1 MQQFC
6 NKIYYFTT
14 ILSIEQHLFFRYVV
28 DIPKSRNKQKGIN
41 VKKVAIIMGSDSDL
55 PIVQKTVDRLSA
67 FNIPYTLHVFSAHRT
82 PLQAAEFA
90 SRAIENGYG
99 VIISA
104 AGMAAHLGGVLA
116 SYTTLPIIGIPIS
129 GKVLDGMDALYS
141 TVQMPPGVPVA
152 SMAINGG
159 ENAAIFASQIL
170 ALNEPEIAKQLVEYK
185 KQMEE
190 KVLLK
195 NQAIEEKYNV

>member
-1 MQQFC
+1 M
-6 NKIYYFTT
+6 
-14 ILSIEQHLFFRYVV
+14 
-28 DIPKSRNKQKGIN
+28 
-41 VKKVAIIMGSDSDL
+41 KKVAIIMGSDSDL

-67 FNIPYTLHVFSAHRT
+67 FNIPYTLHVYSAHRT
-82 PLQAAEFA
+82 PIQAAEFA
-90 SRAIENGYG
+90 SHAIDNGYG

-129 GKVLDGMDALYS
+129 GKVLDGKDALYS

-159 ENAAIFASQIL
+159 ENAAIFAAQIL
-170 ALNEPEIAKQLVEYK
+170 ALSDPELAKKLVEHKY
-185 KQMEE
+185 QMEE
-190 KVLLK
+190 KVLEK
-195 NQAIEEKYNV
+195 NQMIEEKYNV

>member
-1 MQQFC
+1 M
-6 NKIYYFTT
+6 
-14 ILSIEQHLFFRYVV
+14 
-28 DIPKSRNKQKGIN
+28 
-41 VKKVAIIMGSDSDL
+41 KKVAIIMGSDSDL

-82 PLQAAEFA
+82 PLQAAKFA
-90 SRAIENGYG
+90 STAIENGYG

-104 AGMAAHLGGVLA
+104 AGMAAHLGGVIA

-159 ENAAIFASQIL
+159 ENAAIFAAQIL
-170 ALNEPEIAKQLVEYK
+170 ALNDLELQK
-185 KQMEE
+185 KLFEHKKHMEE
-190 KVLLK
+190 VVLQK

>member
-1 MQQFC
+1 
-6 NKIYYFTT
+6 
-14 ILSIEQHLFFRYVV
+14 
-28 DIPKSRNKQKGIN
+28 
-41 VKKVAIIMGSDSDL
+41 MGSDSDL

-82 PLQAAEFA
+82 PLQAADFA
-90 SRAIENGYG
+90 SHAIENGYG

-129 GKVLDGMDALYS
+129 GKVLDGVDALYS

-159 ENAAIFASQIL
+159 ENAAIFAAQIL
-170 ALNEPEIAKQLVEYK
+170 ALNDSELATKLVEFK
-185 KQMEE
+185 KNMEE
-190 KVLLK
+190 KVLMK